1 MEKEVIN
8 MDKVYDT
15 IIIGAGPAGL
25 TASIYAKRAMLDF
38 LFLEKWL
45 PGGEIANTYEVE
57 NYPGIHYVSGAELA
71 DKMIDHTRQL
81 GIRILLESVE
91 KVDFKGDIKTIV
103 TDKNTY
109 HSKTVIIATGASSKK
124 LGVEGEKEF
133 GGKGVSYCAVC
144 DGALFKDKT
153 VAVVGGGDVAVEDV
167 IYLSRVAKKV
177 YLIHRRDE
185 LRAAKRYQDRMFKLD
200 NVDVIWNSEVESFNG
215 DEFLK
220 SVTIKNNGTKEKT
233 KLVVDGV
240 FVAVGMWPNVDY
252 LGDALELS
260 DGNYIKTDEF
270 LETSAKG
277 VFAAGDVRDTSLRQ
291 IVTSVSDGA
300 LAVNALQKY
309 L

>member
-1 MEKEVIN
+1 
-8 MDKVYDT
+8 MDKVYDL

-38 LFLEKWL
+38 LILEKWL

-71 DKMIDHTRQL
+71 DRMIDHTKQL
-81 GIRILLESVE
+81 GVNILLESVDHVE
-91 KVDFKGDIKTIV
+91 FTPDIKTIV

-109 HSKTVIIATGASSKK
+109 HTKTVIIATGASSKK
-124 LGVEGEKEF
+124 LGVPGEKEF
-133 GGKGVSYCAVC
+133 GGRGVSYCAVC

-153 VAVVGGGDVAVEDV
+153 VAVVGGGDVAVEDA

-177 YLIHRRDE
+177 YLIHRREE
-185 LRAAKRYQDRMFKLD
+185 LRAAKRYQERMFKLD
-200 NVDVIWNSEVESFNG
+200 KVEPIWNSEVQSFNG
-215 DEFLK
+215 DQQL
-220 SVTIKNNGTKEKT
+220 SSITVRNNQTQET
-233 KLVVDGV
+233 RDLELDGV
-240 FVAVGMWPNVDY
+240 FVAIGMHPNVGY

-260 DGNYIKTDEF
+260 EGNWIKTDEY
-270 LETSAKG
+270 LETSVPG
-277 VFAAGDVRDTSLRQ
+277 VFAAGDIRDTSLRQ
-291 IVTSVSDGA
+291 VVTSVSDGA